1 MSEHPERRAQTPVM
15 SADGIRQIDVQAVNS
30 EQARDLYKSRVQIY
44 PKLVRGTF
52 RNVKWA
58 VMVVTLAVYYITP
71 WIRWDRGP
79 LQPDQ
84 AVLIDFDNRRLY
96 FFWIQIWPQEFFY
109 ISGLLILAA
118 VGLFLVTALFG
129 RVWCGY
135 TCPQTVWTDLF
146 IVVERMFEGDRN
158 ARIRLDKASW
168 SLDKAGR
175 KIGKHVVWLLIS
187 LATGGAWIFYFH
199 NAPDLLLEL
208 PRGEAAASSYIFLG
222 VLTFT
227 TYSLAGT
234 MREQVCTYMCPWPRI
249 QAAMIDKHALA
260 VTYRYDRGEPRGP
273 HKKGESWD
281 GRGDCIDCRQCVAVC
296 PAGIDIRDGLQLE
309 CIQCALCIDACDE
322 IMDKVGRP
330 RGLIAYDTDDNIE
343 RRQQGQP
350 TGFKFVRPRTIFY
363 ASIIAVVGSLMLY
376 SLATRTFLELNVIQ
390 DRQPLFVRLSDG
402 GYRNGYTVK
411 ILNMR
416 PEPTRFQL
424 SVEGIPEATLTLVG
438 RPEEFKT
445 LPPIDVPGDKSQS
458 LRVYVKV
465 HPQDMPPEARVDIL
479 FRVVDLERGTVD
491 TARAAFVHPGE
502 LDERTPTLNA
512 DPLSEVREDPL

>member
-1 MSEHPERRAQTPVM
+1 MSDHPDHQASQPVM
-15 SADGIRQIDVQAVNS
+15 AAEGIHKIDVEAVNS
-30 EQARDLYKSRVQIY
+30 EQARDLYQRRIQIY
-44 PKLVRGTF
+44 PKLVHGTF
-52 RNVKWA
+52 RNAKWA

-84 AVLIDFDNRRLY
+84 AVLVDFDNRRLY

-109 ISGLLILAA
+109 ISGLLIIAA

-146 IVVERMFEGDRN
+146 IVVERLFEGDRN
-158 ARIRLDKASW
+158 ARIRLDKAGW
-168 SLDKAGR
+168 SFDKAWR
-175 KIGKHVVWLLIS
+175 KVSKHIVWLLIS
-187 LATGGAWIFYFH
+187 IATGGAWIFYFH

-227 TYSLAGT
+227 TYALAGT

-249 QAAMIDKHALA
+249 QAAMIDDHALA

-273 HKKGESWD
+273 HKKGEPWD

-330 RGLIAYDTDDNIE
+330 RGLIAYDTDINIE
-343 RRQQGQP
+343 RRQRGEK

-363 ASIIAVVGSLMLY
+363 ASILAVVGSLMLY
-376 SLATRTFLELNVIQ
+376 SLSTRTFLELNVIQ
-390 DRQPLFVRLSDG
+390 DRQPLFVRLTEG
-402 GYRNGYTVK
+402 GYRNGYTIK

-416 PEPTRFQL
+416 PEPTSFAL
-424 SVEGIPEATLTLVG
+424 SVEGLPQASYTLVG
-438 RPEEFKT
+438 RTEVFKA
-445 LPPIDVPGDKSQS
+445 LPTIDVPGDKSQS
-458 LRVYVKV
+458 IRLYVRVTEDDLPV
-465 HPQDMPPEARVDIL
+465 EARTDIL
-479 FRVVDLERGTVD
+479 FKIVDLERGTVD
-491 TARAAFVHPGE
+491 TARGVFIYPAAPK
-502 LDERTPTLNA
+502 DEAPTLNTE
-512 DPLSEVREDPL
+512 PLSEVRGDPL